1 MQLSKAIRPCQ
12 IIGRAFVNQQAVVND
27 LSRVKLDGTIFT
39 GGDLRDFF
47 RYRALGISLKY
58 SDWRVS

>member
-1 MQLSKAIRPCQ
+1 MKISKAIQPCQ
-12 IIGRAFVNQQAVVND
+12 IIGRVFVNQHAVVNE
-27 LSRVKLDGTIFT
+27 LSRVKPDGTVFT

-47 RYRALGISLKY
+47 RYRDIGISLKY